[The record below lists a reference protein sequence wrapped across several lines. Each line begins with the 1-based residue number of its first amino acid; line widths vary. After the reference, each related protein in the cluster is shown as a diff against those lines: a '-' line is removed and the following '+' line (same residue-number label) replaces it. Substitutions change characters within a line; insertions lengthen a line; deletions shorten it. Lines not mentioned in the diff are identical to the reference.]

1 MTISNPIERL
11 RVRSHPSASGP
22 HIVLAGALAT
32 VVAAAAV
39 LTPLD
44 PSLAKDLL
52 LPAASMLLFVLAAAV
67 AVVAW
72 RRPAR
77 GPRLTYWDVAGA
89 LTLIGLCVAAAVEP
103 EQMVRLVAGTDRIP

>member
-1 MTISNPIERL
+1 MTIINPIERR
-11 RVRSHPSASGP
+11 RVRALPSASGP
-22 HIVLAGALAT
+22 HIVFAGALAA

-39 LTPLD
+39 LA
-44 PSLAKDLL
+44 PSLSKDHL
-52 LPAASMLLFVLAAAV
+52 LPATSVLLFVLAAAV
-67 AVVAW
+67 ALVAW

-103 EQMVRLVAGTDRIP
+103 EQMIRLVAGTDRTP